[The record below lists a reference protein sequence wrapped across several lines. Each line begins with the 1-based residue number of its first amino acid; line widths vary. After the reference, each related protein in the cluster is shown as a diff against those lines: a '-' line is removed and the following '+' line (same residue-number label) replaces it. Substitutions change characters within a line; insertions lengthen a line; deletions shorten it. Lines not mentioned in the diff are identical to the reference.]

1 MPHPTRRA
9 RTATV
14 PPPSTPTPIRISRR
28 TRTVLLAAGAASIL
42 LLLWRAPSV
51 VTLAIGGVAF
61 AVVLSYPVGLMSRAV
76 PRGVAIL
83 LSFLLVAAILLAV
96 IIGVVPVLV
105 SQLGALVD
113 ATPGIIQRI
122 GDRLPSLFDRLTESG
137 LLPADRAAFI
147 DDIQREL
154 LDAIQGF
161 ARRLLGQLGRVLTG
175 ALSVMITLFGVVFIG
190 AYMLSDAR
198 TIRAGVLRATPHAYR
213 RDVRDLWTAFAVTL
227 SRYLG
232 GLTLSLAIQGVL
244 SAIALYLLGVPYAAL
259 LGAWVAVTALI
270 PYIGAWIGAV
280 PAVLLALSVS
290 PMTALFTAVLF
301 LVIQQLEGNVLTPRI
316 QGQAV
321 RVHPVIIFLA
331 VIAAGELAGI
341 AGVIFAVPVLAVLRV
356 LVDFFRV
363 RVRTVES
370 ARVADAGTIIR
381 VS

>member
-1 MPHPTRRA
+1 MPHPARRS
-9 RTATV
+9 RTVTV
-14 PPPSTPTPIRISRR
+14 PPPSPPTPIRISRR
-28 TRTVLLAAGAASIL
+28 TRAALLVAGAAAIL

-51 VTLAIGGVAF
+51 LTLAIGGIAF

-83 LSFLLVAAILLAV
+83 LSFLLVAGILLAV

-190 AYMLSDAR
+190 AYLLSDAR

-244 SAIALYLLGVPYAAL
+244 SAVALYLLGVPYAAL

-290 PMTALFTAVLF
+290 PMTALLTAVLF

-363 RVRTVES
+363 RLRTVEP
-370 ARVADAGTIIR
+370 ARADAGTIIR

>member
-1 MPHPTRRA
+1 MPHPPRRSRA
-9 RTATV
+9 VTV
-14 PPPSTPTPIRISRR
+14 PPPSPPTPIRISRR
-28 TRTVLLAAGAASIL
+28 TRTVLLAAGAAAIL

-51 VTLAIGGVAF
+51 VTLAIGGIAF

-83 LSFLLVAAILLAV
+83 LSFLLVAGILLAV

-122 GDRLPSLFDRLTESG
+122 GDRLPSLFDRLTASG

-190 AYMLSDAR
+190 AYLLSDAR

-244 SAIALYLLGVPYAAL
+244 SAVALYLLGVPYAAL

-363 RVRTVES
+363 RLRTVEP
-370 ARVADAGTIIR
+370 ARADAGTIIR